1 MGVDACLKHCH
12 TVKEMGTLK
21 LYEAQLEQDDDGR
34 WSAWI
39 ESLPGCAAWGYS
51 QDEAL
56 SALRD
61 AAEAYIEDMVE
72 AGDQTPHS
80 LDLVIGQPTVN
91 T

>member
-1 MGVDACLKHCH
+1 ME
-12 TVKEMGTLK
+12 EMEATK
-21 LYEAQLEQDDDGR
+21 RYEAQFEQDDDGR

-39 ESLPGCAAWGYS
+39 EALPGCAAWGYS
-51 QDEAL
+51 QDEAI

-72 AGDQTPHS
+72 AGEQTPHS

-91 T
+91 S